1 MAVSDLAP
9 PSVIPEKAPAAS
21 PRKPFSLRPGRPVR
35 VAVVG
40 AGYVANF
47 HLEILAELAR
57 LAGLGGVETVA
68 VCDPA
73 LDRAEAAARQ
83 WNVPNAVASVA
94 ELAGL
99 NVDVAHVLVP
109 PDLHAA
115 VTRQLLEMGIGALVE
130 KPFALSS
137 AEGRELQSLADE
149 RGLPL
154 GVNHNNI
161 YHPAFARLVEHVRS
175 GRLGRVEHVQ
185 VCLSVPLAQLEAGDY
200 SHWMFRA
207 PENIVFE
214 QAPHPFSQLHAL
226 IGKVKE
232 AHTTIL
238 GTRELHPGQIFHDR
252 WLVAARGERGT
263 AEVYLAFGQGF
274 NRWTMQVLGTDGSA
288 EADLGHNLFSFEE
301 KTPWLEFWNTFLAGW
316 RRSRSLADGAVS
328 GAARYGASTLGL
340 TRRQDTYFVGMRR
353 SVRAFYEAL
362 RAGRPLPTDGAQA
375 SEVLDWC
382 EAAAKAA
389 LTQDPAWK
397 PRAAA
402 VAAPVGT
409 RPARPGE
416 VVVLGGTGFIGR
428 RVVAGLLDRGLPV
441 TTVVRRTHGLPPAL
455 LEAADRGRLRLVP
468 GSLEDGAALAAA
480 LKGARQVIHLATGSG
495 DTWEKVERSMIRGS
509 VAVAEAAL
517 AERVERF
524 VYVSSI
530 AALYAGADCGVD
542 PQTGLLEDSLE
553 TDPRPDGRDVYS
565 RGKMAAEQALFDLHR
580 RRGLPLVIVRPGV
593 VLGEGTPMQHPGFG
607 LWVRDNHCVGWGLGD
622 TPLPVVLAD
631 DVADALVRLTEYK
644 GHALD
649 GRALNLCT
657 QTPLTAREIVEEL
670 RRATGRAIHFHPRP
684 LWLSQ
689 GMEIGKWMVKVAGRR
704 PGAAFPSYRDLKS
717 RSLAPRF
724 SSRTAREVLGWT
736 PVEDREILLERAVR
750 IYAPRAPREVG

>member
-9 PSVIPEKAPAAS
+9 PSVITEKAPGKTPAAA

-47 HLEILAELAR
+47 HLEILSELSQ
-57 LAGLGGVETVA
+57 LPGLGGVETVA

-73 LDRAEAAARQ
+73 LDRAQAAARQ
-83 WNVPNAVASVA
+83 WNVPNAVASIA

-109 PDLHAA
+109 PDLHVA
-115 VTRQLLEMGIGALVE
+115 VTRQLLEMGIGVLVE

-161 YHPAFARLVEHVRS
+161 YHPAFTRLVEHVRS

-263 AEVYLAFGQGF
+263 AEIYLAFGQGF

-316 RRSRSLADGAVS
+316 RRSRSLAGGAVS

-353 SVRAFYEAL
+353 SLRAFYEAL
-362 RAGRPLPTDGAQA
+362 RAGRPLPTDGTQA

-382 EAAAKAA
+382 EETAKAA
-389 LTQDPAWK
+389 LAHDPAWQ
-397 PRAAA
+397 PSPAAI
-402 VAAPVGT
+402 PVSS
-409 RPARPGE
+409 PARPGE
-416 VVVLGGTGFIGR
+416 IVVLGGTGFIGR

-441 TTVVRRTHGLPPAL
+441 TTVIRRTHGLPPAL
-455 LEAADRGRLRLVP
+455 LEAAGRGKLRLVR
-468 GSLEDGAALAAA
+468 GSLEDGTALAEA
-480 LKGARQVIHLATGSG
+480 LQGARQVIHLATGSG

-517 AERVERF
+517 AEGVERF
-524 VYVSSI
+524 VYVSSV
-530 AALYAGADCGVD
+530 AALYAGADSSVD
-542 PQTGLLEDSLE
+542 PATGLLEDSLE
-553 TDPRPDGRDVYS
+553 TDPQPDGRDVYS
-565 RGKMAAEQALFDLHR
+565 RGKMAAEQALLDLYR

-593 VLGEGTPMQHPGFG
+593 VLGEGTPMQHSGFG

-631 DVADALVRLTEYK
+631 DVADALVRLAAHE
-644 GHALD
+644 GHDLD
-649 GRALNLCT
+649 GQALNLCT
-657 QTPLTAREIVEEL
+657 RAPLSAREIVEEL
-670 RRATGRAIHFHPRP
+670 RRATGRDLHFHPRP

-689 GMEIGKWMVKVAGRR
+689 TMEIGKWMVKVAGRR
-704 PGAAFPSYRDLKS
+704 PGATFPSYRDLKS
-717 RSLAPRF
+717 RSLAPQF
-724 SSRTAREVLGWT
+724 SSRTAREVLGWR
-736 PVEDREILLERAVR
+736 PVEDRETLLERAVL
-750 IYAPRAPREVG
+750 IYAPREVG